1 MGLARDSMSETVF
14 LGPDASKTCARPR
27 WEWLSPRLPPDLEQ
41 EATRRVAWMALC
53 TIVAGALGF
62 LVSELIPGLELGP
75 YPIRFAV
82 FLPFML
88 VSAALFVIAR
98 KGLLSPPRIV
108 DLSFAYKVLGA
119 ALLSVI
125 SNAQPWPEGPMLPG
139 WPPVAVWV
147 LMFPIIVPAPSVR
160 TLFTSTLAILT
171 DPACLWVL
179 VRSGFMEPPSREAM
193 FRRFF
198 PSVIALALSVLVSR
212 VVFGLGRKLDAAREL
227 GSYRLVERLGG
238 GGMGEVWRA
247 KHRMLARPAAV
258 KLIRP
263 EAFQGEPSS
272 NGNAKARFEREAQAT
287 AALRSPHTIGIFDFG
302 VARDGSFYYVMEL
315 LDGMDLDTLVK
326 LDGPQPPARVVHLLR
341 QACHSLHEAHRAFFV
356 HRDIK
361 PANLFLCRY
370 GADLDFLKVLDF
382 GLVAQRKKD
391 ADPSK
396 LTADNA
402 ITGTPAFMAPEVVL
416 GDRPIDGRTDI
427 YALGCVAYWLLTG
440 ALVFEAETSMKTM
453 LLHAT
458 EAPVAPSKRAARA
471 IPPAL
476 DRIVLD
482 CLEKDPARRPQSAR
496 ELSERLAALHMDADW
511 TEQHAAAWWETV
523 APPSLSGQAARAA
536 VDAFG

>member
-1 MGLARDSMSETVF
+1 MSETVF
-14 LGPDASKTCARPR
+14 LGPEASRTCARSR
-27 WEWLSPRLPPDLEQ
+27 WDWLAPRLPPDLEQ
-41 EATRRVAWMALC
+41 EAVRRVAWLSLC
-53 TIVAGALGF
+53 TLLVGAFGF
-62 LVSELIPGLELGP
+62 IVSELVPGLQLGP
-75 YPIRFAV
+75 HPIRFAV
-82 FLPFML
+82 YLPFML
-88 VSAALFVIAR
+88 VSAALFVVAR
-98 KGLLSPPRIV
+98 RRLLSSPRIV

-119 ALLSVI
+119 ASMAVV
-125 SNAQPWPEGPMLPG
+125 SNAQPWPEGPVLPG
-139 WPPVAVWV
+139 WSPVAIWV

-171 DPACLWVL
+171 EPACLWVL
-179 VRSGFMEPPSREAM
+179 VRSGSMEMPSREAM

-198 PSVIALALSVLVSR
+198 PSVIALALSVFVSR

-263 EAFQGEPSS
+263 EAFQGEAPS

-302 VARDGSFYYVMEL
+302 VAHDGSFYYVMEL

-341 QACHSLHEAHRAFFV
+341 QACHSLHEAHKAFLV

-382 GLVAQRKKD
+382 GLVAERRKD
-391 ADPSK
+391 AAPST

-416 GDRPIDGRTDI
+416 GDRPVDGRTDI

-440 ALVFEAETSMKTM
+440 ALVFEAETAMKTV

-458 EAPVAPSKRAARA
+458 EAPVAPSKRTTRP

-476 DRIVLD
+476 DRLVLD

-496 ELSERLAALHMDADW
+496 ELSERLAALRMDAEW
-511 TEQHAAAWWETV
+511 TERHAAAWWESV
-523 APPSLSGQAARAA
+523 APPSLAGRAVKA
-536 VDAFG
+536 TVDAFG

>member
-1 MGLARDSMSETVF
+1 MSETVF
-14 LGPDASKTCARPR
+14 LGPDASRTCARSR
-27 WEWLSPRLPPDLEQ
+27 WDWLAPRLPPDLEQ
-41 EATRRVAWMALC
+41 EAVRRVAWMSLC
-53 TIVAGALGF
+53 TLLVGAFGF
-62 LVSELIPGLELGP
+62 IVSELIPGLELGP
-75 YPIRFAV
+75 HPIRFAV
-82 FLPFML
+82 YLPFML
-88 VSAALFVIAR
+88 FSAALFVAAR
-98 KGLLSPPRIV
+98 RRLLSPSWIV
-108 DLSFAYKVLGA
+108 DLSFAYKILGA
-119 ALLSVI
+119 ASIAVVT
-125 SNAQPWPEGPMLPG
+125 SAQPWPEGPMLPG
-139 WPPVAVWV
+139 WSPVAVWV

-160 TLFTSTLAILT
+160 TLLTSTMAILT
-171 DPACLWVL
+171 EPACLWVL
-179 VRSGFMEPPSREAM
+179 VRSDFMEVPSREAM

-198 PSVIALALSVLVSR
+198 PSVIALALSMFVSR

-263 EAFQGEPSS
+263 EAFQGEAASS
-272 NGNAKARFEREAQAT
+272 GNAKARFEREAQAT
-287 AALRSPHTIGIFDFG
+287 AALRSPHTIDIFDFG
-302 VARDGSFYYVMEL
+302 VAHDGSFYYVMEL

-341 QACHSLHEAHRAFFV
+341 QVCHSLHEAHKAFLV

-370 GADLDFLKVLDF
+370 GADLDFMKVLDF
-382 GLVAQRKKD
+382 GLVAERRKD
-391 ADPSK
+391 AAPST

-416 GDRPIDGRTDI
+416 GDRPVDGRTDI

-440 ALVFEAETSMKTM
+440 ALVFEAETAMKTV

-458 EAPVAPSKRAARA
+458 EVPVAPSKRAARP

-476 DRIVLD
+476 DRLVLD

-496 ELSERLAALHMDADW
+496 ELSERLAALRMDAEW
-511 TEQHAAAWWETV
+511 TERHAGAWWESV
-523 APPSLSGQAARAA
+523 APPSLAGRAAKAA

>member
-1 MGLARDSMSETVF
+1 MSETIF
-14 LGPDASKTCARPR
+14 LGPDASNPCARAR
-27 WEWLSPRLPPDLEQ
+27 WEWLSPRLPPDLEE
-41 EATRRVAWMALC
+41 EAVRRIAWVALF
-53 TIVAGALGF
+53 TIVAGAAGF
-62 LVSELIPGLELGP
+62 IVSELFPGVALGP
-75 YPIRFAV
+75 RPIRFAV
-82 FLPFML
+82 FLPFVL
-88 VSAALFVIAR
+88 VSAALFVVAR
-98 KGLLSPPRIV
+98 RRLLSPPRIV

-119 ALLSVI
+119 ASISVI
-125 SNAQPWPEGPMLPG
+125 TNAQPWPEGPMLPG

-147 LMFPIIVPAPSVR
+147 LVFPIIIPAPSVR
-160 TLFTSTLAILT
+160 TLLTSTLAILT

-179 VRSGFMEPPSREAM
+179 VRWGFMEMPAREAM

-198 PSVIALALSVLVSR
+198 PSVIALALSVFVSR

-247 KHRMLARPAAV
+247 RHRMLARPAAV

-263 EAFQGEPSS
+263 EAFQGEAASG
-272 NGNAKARFEREAQAT
+272 GNAKARFEREAQAT

-341 QACHSLHEAHRAFFV
+341 QACHSLHEAHRAFLV

-382 GLVAQRKKD
+382 GLVAVRKKD
-391 ADPSK
+391 AAPST

-402 ITGTPAFMAPEVVL
+402 ITGTPAFMAPEVVV

-440 ALVFEAETSMKTM
+440 ALVFEAETAMKM
-453 LLHAT
+453 VLLHAT
-458 EAPVAPSKRAARA
+458 EAPVAPSKRAGRP

-476 DRIVLD
+476 DRLVLD
-482 CLEKDPARRPQSAR
+482 CLEKDPAKRPQSAR
-496 ELSERLAALHMDADW
+496 ELSERLAALRLDAEW
-511 TEQHAAAWWETV
+511 TEQHAAAWWESV
-523 APPSLSGQAARAA
+523 APPSLTGRAA
-536 VDAFG
+536 KATLDALG

>member
-1 MGLARDSMSETVF
+1 MSETVF
-14 LGPDASKTCARPR
+14 LGPDESCTLATSR
-27 WEWLSPRLPPDLEQ
+27 WVWLSSRLPPDLEEQ
-41 EATRRVAWMALC
+41 AVRRVAWMSLC
-53 TIVAGALGF
+53 TVVVGAFGF
-62 LVSELIPGLELGP
+62 IVSELFPSLQLGP
-75 YPIRFAV
+75 HRIRFAV
-82 FLPFML
+82 YLPFML
-88 VSAALFVIAR
+88 VSAALFVVAR
-98 KGLLSPPRIV
+98 RGLLSPSRIV

-119 ALLSVI
+119 ASIAVV
-125 SNAQPWPEGPMLPG
+125 SNAQPWPAGPMLPG
-139 WPPVAVWV
+139 WSPVAIWV
-147 LMFPIIVPAPSVR
+147 LMFPIIVPGPSVR

-171 DPACLWVL
+171 EPAFLWVL
-179 VRSGFMEPPSREAM
+179 VRSGFMELPSRDAM
-193 FRRFF
+193 IRRFF
-198 PSVIALALSVLVSR
+198 PSVIALALSVFVSR

-263 EAFQGEPSS
+263 EAIQGGAASY
-272 NGNAKARFEREAQAT
+272 GTAKLRFEREAQAT

-315 LDGMDLDTLVK
+315 LDGMDLETLVK

-341 QACHSLHEAHRAFFV
+341 QTCHSLHEAHKAFLV

-382 GLVAQRKKD
+382 GLVAERRKD
-391 ADPSK
+391 VAPPK
-396 LTADNA
+396 LTEDNA

-416 GDRPIDGRTDI
+416 GDRPVDGRTDI

-440 ALVFEAETSMKTM
+440 ALVFEAETAMKTV

-458 EAPVAPSKRAARA
+458 EAPVAPSKRAART

-482 CLEKDPARRPQSAR
+482 CLEKDPARRPRSAR
-496 ELSERLAALHMDADW
+496 ELSERLAALHMDAEW
-511 TEQHAAAWWETV
+511 TEQHAAAWWEAI
-523 APPSLSGQAARAA
+523 APPSLAGRPARAA

>member
-1 MGLARDSMSETVF
+1 MSETVF
-14 LGPDASKTCARPR
+14 LGPEASTTCATAR
-27 WEWLSPRLPPDLEQ
+27 WSWLSARLPPDLEQ
-41 EATRRVAWMALC
+41 EAVRRVAWISLC
-53 TIVAGALGF
+53 TLLVGAFGFTAVEIVPSLQ
-62 LVSELIPGLELGP
+62 LGP
-75 YPIRFAV
+75 RPVRFAV
-82 FLPFML
+82 YLPLML
-88 VSAALFVIAR
+88 VSAALFVVAR
-98 KGLLSPPRIV
+98 RRLLSPARIV
-108 DLSFAYKVLGA
+108 DLSFAYKILGA
-119 ALLSVI
+119 ASLAVMT
-125 SNAQPWPEGPMLPG
+125 NAQPWPEGPLLPG
-139 WPPVAVWV
+139 WSPVAVWV
-147 LMFPIIVPAPSVR
+147 LVFPIVVPGPSLR
-160 TLFTSTLAILT
+160 TLFTSTVAVLT
-171 DPACLWVL
+171 EPACLWMF
-179 VRSGFMEPPSREAM
+179 VRSGFLEAPSDEALI
-193 FRRFF
+193 RRFF
-198 PSVIALALSVLVSR
+198 PSVIALGLSVVVSR
-212 VVFGLGRKLDAAREL
+212 IVFGLGRKLDAAREL

-263 EAFQGEPSS
+263 EAFQGEVATY
-272 NGNAKARFEREAQAT
+272 GNAKRRFEREAQAT

-302 VARDGSFYYVMEL
+302 VARDGAFYYVMEL

-341 QACHSLHEAHRAFFV
+341 QACHSLHEAHRAFLV

-382 GLVAQRKKD
+382 GLVAERKKD
-391 ADPSK
+391 AVPST

-416 GDRPIDGRTDI
+416 GDRPVDGRTDL

-440 ALVFEAETSMKTM
+440 ALVFEAETAMKTV

-482 CLEKDPARRPQSAR
+482 CLAKDPARRPQSAR
-496 ELSERLAALHMDADW
+496 ELSDRLAALRLDAEW
-511 TEQHAAAWWETV
+511 TEQHAAAWWEAV
-523 APPSLSGQAARAA
+523 APPASRAGRPA
-536 VDAFG
+536 EAPVDAFG

>member
-1 MGLARDSMSETVF
+1 MSETVF
-14 LGPDASKTCARPR
+14 LGPDASCTPATSR
-27 WEWLSPRLPPDLEQ
+27 WVWLSSRLPPDLEEQ
-41 EATRRVAWMALC
+41 AVRRVAWMSLC
-53 TIVAGALGF
+53 TVVVGAFGF
-62 LVSELIPGLELGP
+62 IVSELVPSLQLGP
-75 YPIRFAV
+75 HRIRFAV
-82 FLPFML
+82 YLPFML
-88 VSAALFVIAR
+88 VSAALFVVAR
-98 KGLLSPPRIV
+98 RRLLSPSRIV

-119 ALLSVI
+119 ASIAVV
-125 SNAQPWPEGPMLPG
+125 SNAQPWPAGPMLPG
-139 WPPVAVWV
+139 WSPVAIWV
-147 LMFPIIVPAPSVR
+147 LMFPIIVPGPSVR

-171 DPACLWVL
+171 EPAFLWVL
-179 VRSGFMEPPSREAM
+179 VRSGFMELPSRDAM
-193 FRRFF
+193 IRRFF
-198 PSVIALALSVLVSR
+198 PSVIALALSVFVSR

-263 EAFQGEPSS
+263 EAIQGGAASY
-272 NGNAKARFEREAQAT
+272 GTAKLRFEREAQAT

-315 LDGMDLDTLVK
+315 LDGMDLETLVK

-341 QACHSLHEAHRAFFV
+341 QACHSLHEAHKAFLV

-382 GLVAQRKKD
+382 GLVAERRKD
-391 ADPSK
+391 VAPSK
-396 LTADNA
+396 LTEDNA

-416 GDRPIDGRTDI
+416 GDSPVDGRTDI

-440 ALVFEAETSMKTM
+440 ALVFEAETAMKM
-453 LLHAT
+453 VLLHAT
-458 EAPVAPSKRAARA
+458 EAPVAPSKRAART

-482 CLEKDPARRPQSAR
+482 CLEKDPARRPRSAR
-496 ELSERLAALHMDADW
+496 ELSERLAALDMDAEW
-511 TEQHAAAWWETV
+511 TEQHAAAWWEAI
-523 APPSLSGQAARAA
+523 APPSLAGRPARAA